1 MEQLIFGLLGF
12 AAIAYAAL
20 CVALWLGQ
28 TRLIFYPQ
36 PAPTTTPASVGLAY
50 EDVQIPV
57 GKGHIHGWWL
67 PHACPDAKT
76 ALVLHGNAS
85 NVADALNK
93 TQPLLAAGLSALV
106 IDYRGYGLSSGP
118 FPNEARAYADA
129 TAAWSYLIET
139 RGIPAEAIVIF
150 GHSIGGAIAIALA
163 QHQPQAAGLI
173 VQASFTSMSAM
184 MEHAGYSRIV
194 PKWLLNQRF
203 DSLAKIDSI
212 SIPTLFI
219 HGTEDKTVPVS
230 MSEALYATAAAPKQ
244 LWLVAEADHN
254 DIAEVAN
261 AHYIAKLQEWLTGN
275 QQAYTLSREIPA

>member
-1 MEQLIFGLLGF
+1 MPE
-12 AAIAYAAL
+12 
-20 CVALWLGQ
+20 
-28 TRLIFYPQ
+28 
-36 PAPTTTPASVGLAY
+36 
-50 EDVQIPV
+50 
-57 GKGHIHGWWL
+57 
-67 PHACPDAKT
+67 AKT

-85 NVADALNK
+85 NVADTLHQV
-93 TQPLLAAGLSALV
+93 QPLLVAGLSALV
-106 IDYRGYGLSSGP
+106 IDYRGYGFSSGP
-118 FPNEARAYADA
+118 FPYETGAYADA
-129 TAAWSYLIET
+129 AVAGIFFNVT

-150 GHSIGGAIAIALA
+150 GHSIGGAIAIELA

-212 SIPTLFI
+212 SIPILFI

-230 MSEALYATAAAPKQ
+230 MSETLYATAAAPKQ

-275 QQAYTLSREIPA
+275 QQAYILSREIPA